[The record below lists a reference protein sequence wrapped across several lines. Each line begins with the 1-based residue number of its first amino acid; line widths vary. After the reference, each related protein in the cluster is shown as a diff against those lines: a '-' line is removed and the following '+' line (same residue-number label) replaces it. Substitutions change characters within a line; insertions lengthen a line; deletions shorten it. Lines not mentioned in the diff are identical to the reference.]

1 MALDDVRDFEH
12 ETEHGPVKIRVMG
25 LENGLLVL
33 ISDSE
38 RFRLGLSA
46 VAIPAG
52 QGRVE
57 PTSTGLLSVGDEA
70 MQVRILAENVA
81 KSTGQMCMMIV
92 AVKDLTRSLMID
104 ITKALRQHLSK

>member
-1 MALDDVRDFEH
+1 MD
-12 ETEHGPVKIRVMG
+12 

-33 ISDSE
+33 ISDAE

-52 QGRVE
+52 QGRGE
-57 PTSTGLLSVGDEA
+57 PTSTGFLSLGEDA

-81 KSTGQMCMMIV
+81 KSTGRMCMMII
-92 AVKDLTRSLMID
+92 AVKDLTRALMVD
-104 ITKALRQHLSK
+104 ITKALKQHFLR

>member
-1 MALDDVRDFEH
+1 MALDGVSDFEH
-12 ETEHGPVKIRVMG
+12 ETEHGRLRIRVID
-25 LENGLLVL
+25 LENGLLVM

-57 PTSTGLLSVGDEA
+57 PTSTGFLSLGEDA
-70 MQVRILAENVA
+70 MQVRILAESVA
-81 KSTGQMCMMIV
+81 KSTGRMCMMII
-92 AVKDLTRSLMID
+92 AVKELSRTYMVE
-104 ITKALRQHLSK
+104 ITKVLRQHFSK